1 MKHDTEVNVNVKLQ
15 KEKKVDAELIDP
27 EKFLEVNQDETILSL
42 LIQMHQQD
50 NLNSLSNQV
59 SILHTTSRLQN
70 EMTTLTN
77 NPIINSEFVSS
88 DIHNMLNKIN
98 TENLSMVSLEKLH
111 ITVAIF
117 TVKTPTKACVNTAK
131 DALRQIMARY
141 RGTKTNTAVR
151 ITSFKNFPNKENK
164 PPTLVLELKS
174 KAMLK
179 LQKILKKEI
188 KLTNMANITKYTL
201 PKLHVT
207 IKKPGCSTTW
217 MIEKEMSQS
226 NFFSIPLDIT
236 LDQHSELT
244 LALATARTRFQKHWE
259 IDLLSNEF
267 LIEESFKTDQEIDS
281 SPLIIKNI
289 ELDLFESNNP
299 IAIVTSKDL
308 SYEYG
313 VNRQV
318 LNHYP
323 NIRKGYQGQTIGE
336 VFTHDTSHTPNPN
349 EGEMPK
355 NAFIFN
361 LIYKKSCSD
370 RPHITIIERTLI
382 ALRKEM
388 KERGISTISMPEIS
402 QGYDRI
408 RTNTLRKILQK
419 VFANTGYT
427 MYIHHRAKKISTS
440 TESITDPEDA
450 MDSITK
456 SSQHNENQDEKESI
470 LTLKS
475 DPSDFKD
482 EEDTSKL
489 LKTSN
494 TNIDALETSS
504 HKVKVDNA
512 SVISDTQVTTISTT
526 ETALLGET
534 VDINYESGVQ
544 DHRSEPKD
552 ETFDEL
558 LNSVSQ
564 LSTPCTTSLNTNES

>member
-323 NIRKGYQGQTIGE
+323 NIRTGYQGQTIGE
-336 VFTHDTSHTPNPN
+336 VFTHDTSHTPNSN
-349 EGEMPK
+349 EWEMPK

-370 RPHITIIERTLI
+370 RPNIKIVERTLI

-456 SSQHNENQDEKESI
+456 SSQHNENQDEKEST

-482 EEDTSKL
+482 EEDTSQL
-489 LKTSN
+489 LKTS
-494 TNIDALETSS
+494 IDALEPSS
-504 HKVKVDNA
+504 HKVTIDNA
-512 SVISDTQVTTISTT
+512 SVISDTQVTTISTA

>member
-323 NIRKGYQGQTIGE
+323 NIRTGYQGQTIGE

-370 RPHITIIERTLI
+370 RPNIKIVERTLI

-456 SSQHNENQDEKESI
+456 SSQHNENQDEKEST

-482 EEDTSKL
+482 EEDTSQL
-489 LKTSN
+489 LKTS
-494 TNIDALETSS
+494 IDALETSS

-512 SVISDTQVTTISTT
+512 SVISDTQVTTISTA

>member
-1 MKHDTEVNVNVKLQ
+1 MNVKLQ
-15 KEKKVDAELIDP
+15 KEKKVDAELINP
-27 EKFLEVNQDETILSL
+27 EKSIEVNHDETILSL

-50 NLNSLSNQV
+50 NLNSLANQV

-77 NPIINSEFVSS
+77 NPTVNSEFVSS

-111 ITVAIF
+111 ITIAIF
-117 TVKTPTKACVNTAK
+117 TVKTNTKACVNTAK
-131 DALRQIMARY
+131 DTLRQIMARY
-141 RGTKTNTAVR
+141 RGTKANTAVR

-179 LQKILKKEI
+179 LQRILKKEI
-188 KLTNMANITKYTL
+188 KLTNMANITKYSL

-217 MIEKEMSQS
+217 MIEKEMSHS
-226 NFFSIPLDIT
+226 NFFSIPLNIT

-244 LALATARTRFQKHWE
+244 LALATARTRYQKYWE

-267 LIEESFKTDQEIDS
+267 LTEEPFRTDHELDS
-281 SPLIIKNI
+281 SPIIIKDI

-299 IAIVTSKDL
+299 IAIVTTKDL

-318 LNHYP
+318 LDHYP
-323 NIRKGYQGQTIGE
+323 NIRMGYQGQTIGE
-336 VFTHDTSHTPNPN
+336 VFTYDTSHTPNPN
-349 EGEMPK
+349 EWKMPK

-361 LIYKKSCSD
+361 LIYKNSCSD
-370 RPHITIIERTLI
+370 RPHIKIVERTLI

-388 KERGISTISMPEIS
+388 EERGISTISMPEIS

-408 RTNTLRKILQK
+408 RTNTLRKIMRQ

-427 MYIHHRAKKISTS
+427 MYIHHRTKKISTS

-450 MDSITK
+450 MDSIVK
-456 SSQHNENQDEKESI
+456 NSQYDENQDEKESI

-475 DPSDFKD
+475 DPNNFKD
-482 EEDTSKL
+482 EEDNSQL
-489 LKTSN
+489 LKTANAN
-494 TNIDALETSS
+494 TDALETSS

-512 SVISDTQVTTISTT
+512 SVISDTQVTTTSGA
-526 ETALLGET
+526 ETPLHGET
-534 VDINYESGVQ
+534 VDINYGSGVQ
-544 DHRSEPKD
+544 DYRSEPSD

-558 LNSVSQ
+558 LNAVSH
-564 LSTPCTTSLNTNES
+564 LSAPCTTSLNTNES